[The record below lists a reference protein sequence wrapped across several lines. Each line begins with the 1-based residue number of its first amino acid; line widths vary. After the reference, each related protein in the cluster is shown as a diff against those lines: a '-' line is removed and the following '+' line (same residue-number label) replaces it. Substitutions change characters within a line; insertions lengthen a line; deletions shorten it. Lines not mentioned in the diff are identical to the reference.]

1 MLHAYNPSTGEGG
14 MGACL
19 SLPCLQTIHSYML
32 SCTYMLFWLLTCSL
46 VFTCKSILHSWQEPQ
61 FPHWLSSLSVG
72 YHIYFLLKTTEI
84 CFHSQLKS
92 ECLSCTLEKMKQP
105 VDWGLG
111 GRLPR
116 AEGNVHLC
124 NRDSGKAVSMSQH
137 PLCLTLSKSVC
148 GHPATP
154 GTQSEAQLL
163 PSQDVPMSEIPLQAA
178 VPSGIHVSTKTYP
191 DPIIQ
196 PSFQNTFELQV
207 HRSALGSWGSSSDR
221 TQETKPSYII
231 NEIQSLRIY
240 HHPE

>member
-1 MLHAYNPSTGEGG
+1 M
-14 MGACL
+14 
-19 SLPCLQTIHSYML
+19 
-32 SCTYMLFWLLTCSL
+32 
-46 VFTCKSILHSWQEPQ
+46 
-61 FPHWLSSLSVG
+61 G
-72 YHIYFLLKTTEI
+72 YHIYFLLKTIEI

-105 VDWGLG
+105 VDCGLG
-111 GRLPR
+111 ERLSR
-116 AEGNVHLC
+116 GQRVEGNVHLC

-178 VPSGIHVSTKTYP
+178 VPGGIHVSTKTYP

-207 HRSALGSWGSSSDR
+207 HGSRGSSSDR